1 MRGLFAQTPPL
12 PERLWSPYQAL
23 IIGGARGVRKA
34 LGGNLC
40 ADVTVGS
47 PGRSGLAYV
56 RLASNSVS
64 YDSHLFS
71 HLILMG
77 NFLSEEVRCGVVHL
91 HLNFSS
97 RAGGTE
103 TQVPGASLPPT
114 ARLGP
119 VAAEGADAVA
129 QGPARL
135 GKRLPCMR
143 KAHGVQ
149 ISPRDLCAPES
160 PKQLVPGPE
169 RVRHSDVCVSPRCGS
184 GRSDGLP

>member
-1 MRGLFAQTPPL
+1 M
-12 PERLWSPYQAL
+12 
-23 IIGGARGVRKA
+23 RKA

-40 ADVTVGS
+40 ADVTAGS

-56 RLASNSVS
+56 RLASNLVS

-77 NFLSEEVRCGVVHL
+77 NFLSEEVRCRVVHL

-119 VAAEGADAVA
+119 GLLKV
-129 QGPARL
+129 QMRRL
-135 GKRLPCMR
+135 RGQ
-143 KAHGVQ
+143 HG
-149 ISPRDLCAPES
+149 R
-160 PKQLVPGPE
+160 
-169 RVRHSDVCVSPRCGS
+169 GS
-184 GRSDGLP
+184 GLPA